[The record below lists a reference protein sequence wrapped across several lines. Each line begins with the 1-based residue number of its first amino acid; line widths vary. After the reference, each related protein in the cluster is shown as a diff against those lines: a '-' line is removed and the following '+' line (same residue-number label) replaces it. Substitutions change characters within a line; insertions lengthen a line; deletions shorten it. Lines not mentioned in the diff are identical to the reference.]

1 MSTEELIDNLAT
13 KVEGEKDKRDI
24 QIFTLSTCMWCK
36 KCKRYLDEKDI
47 KYSYIDMD
55 KIEYRHKQQIIDF
68 LKATYKER
76 VSYPFLICDSKAIVG
91 YNPSKYDEMLQ
102 SGDE

>member
-1 MSTEELIDNLAT
+1 MSTEELIDDLAT
-13 KVEGEKDKRDI
+13 TVEGKEKTRDI

-55 KIEYRHKQQIIDF
+55 KIEYRHKQQILDF

-76 VSYPFLICDSKAIVG
+76 VSYPFLICDNKAIVG
-91 YNPSKYDEMLQ
+91 YNPTKYDEMLQ